1 MTLRRYS
8 GRRDRGSGGENGR
21 QEMASGAE
29 RIDTAVSQ
37 VNGASEETKKRIERL
52 MNEASRF
59 KA

>member
-8 GRRDRGSGGENGR
+8 GRRDRGRGGENGR
-21 QEMASGAE
+21 REMASGAG

-37 VNGASEETKKRIERL
+37 RMERL